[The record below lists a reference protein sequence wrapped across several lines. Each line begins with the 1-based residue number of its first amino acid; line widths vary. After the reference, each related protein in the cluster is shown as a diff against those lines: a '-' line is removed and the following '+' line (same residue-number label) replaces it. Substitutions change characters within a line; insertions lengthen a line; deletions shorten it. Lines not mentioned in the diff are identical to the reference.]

1 MITRATLTLDEGFEA
16 FRRIRSELA
25 SNPVDWNEADTRFHV
40 IDRLLVECLG
50 WPKDPKSFQLEKHSD
65 GEYFDYL
72 LGNPSSAIW
81 EAKRTG
87 SYFDFPADI
96 KDATT
101 QPLRSLFIA
110 SPQAEAA
117 IRQVQGYCGASG
129 VEVGVVCNGHQ
140 IVAFIAVRI
149 GAPWISGQALIFKS
163 LAHLEANFGTFWQ
176 CLSPDGIAEKRL
188 ISLLTLG
195 STRAVPSKL
204 SASLF
209 RFPHTRY
216 KTELQANL
224 RALSELLL
232 EDVVSTEPMRAR
244 FLRDCYCETGALSRD
259 ALLSQEIIQARYAAL
274 FPLSDDAPRL
284 EPAAGADDEFPLSRQ
299 IMTEALARRPIVLL
313 GDVGVGKT
321 SFLEDLM
328 YVRAEKEFETALT
341 IYLDLGSK
349 AALSLDIRKF
359 VLDDIERQL
368 QAKYKVDLQEHN
380 FVRGVYDLEIKRF
393 RSSFKAKV
401 YQSNKTKL
409 DERLMSRLEELV
421 NDQPEHLRR
430 SIEHIALARKHQVII
445 ILDNA
450 DQRKLEVQ
458 QEAFIIAQDFARNW
472 NALVFIAV
480 RPQTF
485 FQSKRSGAL
494 SAYPHKVL
502 TILPPRPE
510 LVIEKRLIFA
520 LRVAEGRV
528 PSEMLKGVRL
538 NIGNMSHFLR
548 ALIYSLDKN
557 RDLKEILANITG
569 GNIRALVEFI
579 TRFIGSPNV
588 EAEKIVNIQRETGQY
603 IIPLH
608 EFSKAAI
615 LGEYSNYVQSS
626 SLAMNVFDVATP
638 DRREHFLALMVMAY
652 LLAEST
658 SKDRDGFI
666 GTERII
672 SELKSHAFL
681 EDQIRGA
688 LRRLTNKRLLETTER
703 ITFEEDLLGLVGD
716 MPEGFRATSIGVYHL
731 RRWAGTFAYVDA
743 MITDTSIFDTAVY
756 DAILKD
762 LDSYDIGHRYN
773 RAVLFRNY
781 LTETWTASGLRP
793 TYFDWMTSVRAGA
806 QTFDSVSAAVQKIN
820 SSRERQPRHRPVG
833 RT

>member
-1 MITRATLTLDEGFEA
+1 MSTRGTVSIDEGLEA
-16 FRRIRSELA
+16 LRRLRSDLA
-25 SNPVDWNEADTRFHV
+25 SKPVDWNEADTRFHV

-50 WPKDPKSFQLEKHSD
+50 WPRDPKSFQLEKHADGDYSD
-65 GEYFDYL
+65 YV
-72 LGNPSSAIW
+72 LGSPAAAIW

-87 SYFDFPADI
+87 VYFDFPADI
-96 KDATT
+96 KDAIT
-101 QPLRSLFIA
+101 QPLKSLFIA
-110 SPQAEAA
+110 SPDAESA
-117 IRQVQGYCGASG
+117 IRQVQKYCSASG
-129 VEVGVVCNGHQ
+129 VEVGIVCNGHQ
-140 IVAFIAVRI
+140 IAAFIAVRI

-163 LAHLEANFGTFWQ
+163 LEHLEANFGAFWQ

-188 ISLLTLG
+188 ISLLTRG
-195 STRAVPSKL
+195 SARAIPPKL
-204 SASLF
+204 SARLF

-232 EDVVSTEPMRAR
+232 EDVVSTQPMRAQ

-274 FPLSDDAPRL
+274 FSPSEEAPRL
-284 EPAAGADDEFPLSRQ
+284 EPAAGADEELPLSRQ

-328 YVRAEKEFETALT
+328 YVRAEREFQTALT
-341 IYLDLGSK
+341 IYIDLGSK

-359 VLDDIERQL
+359 VLADIERQL

-393 RSSFKAKV
+393 RGSFKAKV
-401 YQSNKTKL
+401 YQTNKAKL
-409 DERLMSRLEELV
+409 DERLMSTLEELV

-430 SIEHIALARKHQVII
+430 SIEHIALARKQQVII

-458 QEAFIIAQDFARNW
+458 QEAFIIAQDFAKNW

-510 LVIEKRLIFA
+510 LVIEKRLVFA
-520 LRVAEGRV
+520 LRIAEGRV

-538 NIGNMSHFLR
+538 NIGNMSEFLR

-588 EAEKIVNIQRETGQY
+588 EAEKIVTIQRRTGRY
-603 IIPLH
+603 LIPLH

-615 LGEYSNYVQSS
+615 LGEYSHFVHSS
-626 SLAMNVFDVATP
+626 SLAMNVFDIATP
-638 DRREHFLALMVMAY
+638 DRKEHFLTLMIIAH

-658 SKDRDGFI
+658 SKDRDGFVRAD
-666 GTERII
+666 RII
-672 SELKSHAFL
+672 SEMQTQGFVD
-681 EDQIRGA
+681 DQIQAA
-688 LRRLTNKRLLETTER
+688 LRRLTNKRLIETTER
-703 ITFEEDLLGLVGD
+703 ITFEEDLAGLVGK
-716 MPEGFRATSIGVYHL
+716 MPDGFRATSIGVYHL

-743 MITDTSIFDTAVY
+743 MITDTPIFDTAIH
-756 DAILKD
+756 DAIQKD
-762 LDSYDIGHRYN
+762 IDSFDIGHRYE
-773 RAVLFRNY
+773 RAVMFRNY

-793 TYFDWMTSVRAGA
+793 AYFDWTDTVRAGE
-806 QTFDSVSAAVQKIN
+806 QTFDGVRGAVQQIVAN
-820 SSRERQPRHRPVG
+820 RESQPRFRPVG